1 MIYKRKS
8 YLSLFLSVLLLD
20 GCGGTIGGNPE
31 KSSDPTPNNPATG
44 ETAALSF
51 SLTDAPVDDAQHVYV
66 TIAEVQIKQDEGDW
80 ITIPLETESE
90 IDLLALQDGKSTALA
105 SIETLSPGTYKQT
118 RLILSDSVASR
129 LVDNDGVEH
138 ELKIPSGSESGLKI
152 DSAYTVEEGVPL
164 HLTIDFDLR
173 KSIKTTGNGNGKN
186 YQMKPVLRLVE
197 TDASGGIKGEAENA
211 DLVCFYKSDAVVDG
225 DDSCSNAESS
235 ARVKEGSFQQSFL
248 SAGTYTLVFF
258 KDGSQT
264 ETKASIVIE
273 SGEVTEL

>member
-1 MIYKRKS
+1 MIYKSKS

-31 KSSDPTPNNPATG
+31 KDSGQTPTNPVTG

-80 ITIPLETESE
+80 ITVPLETESE

-138 ELKIPSGSESGLKI
+138 ELEIPSGSESGLKI
-152 DSAYTVEEGVPL
+152 TSAYTVEEGVPL

-173 KSIKTTGNGNGKN
+173 KSIKAVGNGKR

-197 TDASGGIKGEAENA
+197 TDASGGIKGTSETA
-211 DLVCFYKSDAVVDG
+211 DLVCFYKSDAVVDS

-235 ARVKEGSFQQSFL
+235 ARVKDGSFQQSFL
-248 SAGTYTLVFF
+248 TAGSYTLVFF
-258 KDGSQT
+258 KDGSQA
-264 ETKASIVIE
+264 ETKSSIVVE
-273 SGEVTEL
+273 SGEVTELDD